1 MIMKDEER
9 DVETTEKLENK
20 SCGFEIPS
28 NTSSSDDQHEQ
39 PKITHEIETKEH
51 ADTTNRSEST
61 IDAERVDD
69 DDDESSDE
77 EIDNPD
83 AAAAYDDSS
92 ESDYGTPD
100 WLQDDYVATE
110 DSEILTSDMGQVA
123 RKTGVAA
130 VGTTMTAVG
139 LVMIPLPTPF
149 GAVVAGSG
157 MAVLGTEF
165 PAAQKALEGTC
176 NRVADAISQ
185 DFDEG
190 ELEDNHRNRL
200 RKAGSSLGKKAAPVI
215 RKIGEGVE
223 KETLQRSISKVTNS
237 ASTAT
242 AAVHRNTVGVWK
254 KMMMLVKNNQQK
266 LQLLKQEKLE
276 EEIARMQEMMNENIK
291 KEIQV
296 EDLDSSMDDY
306 QPDDP
311 FGVFD
316 LKSTD
321 IIDETKSVKSPPA
334 SAKVNLFEDTDL
346 LSIPSD
352 DVDQKSI
359 PDGLD

>member
-1 MIMKDEER
+1 MIMKEDEER
-9 DVETTEKLENK
+9 DVETTEKLEIK
-20 SCGFEIPS
+20 SDESKIPS
-28 NTSSSDDQHEQ
+28 NTTSSDDQPEQAKMAHE
-39 PKITHEIETKEH
+39 TETKEH
-51 ADTTNRSEST
+51 ADTTNWSEPSAG
-61 IDAERVDD
+61 AERV

-77 EIDNPD
+77 EIDNPH
-83 AAAAYDDSS
+83 AAAAYDDSD

-100 WLQDDYVATE
+100 WLQDDYVAAE
-110 DSEILTSDMGQVA
+110 DSEILPSDMGQVA

-190 ELEDNHRNRL
+190 EHEDNNRNRL

-223 KETLQRSISKVTNS
+223 KETLQRNIAKVTNS

-242 AAVHRNTVGVWK
+242 AAVHRNTVGLWK
-254 KMMMLVKNNQQK
+254 KMILLVKNNQQK

-276 EEIARMQEMMNENIK
+276 EEIARMQEIMNEKVK

-296 EDLDSSMDDY
+296 EDLDSSMDYD
-306 QPDDP
+306 QPSFD
-311 FGVFD
+311 FGEPG
-316 LKSTD
+316 LNSTD
-321 IIDETKSVKSPPA
+321 SINETKFAKSPSA
-334 SAKVNLFEDTDL
+334 SAQVKLSEDTGL
-346 LSIPSD
+346 RSIPLD